1 MSEVRAG
8 EELDEQLM
16 LRLGKV
22 LSDPLQMD
30 IVCECNL
37 REVSPRGFR
46 EAFGGPSLAGLHQAF
61 IELEHYGWIERVPSP
76 AGPPPEDFDRLYRSE
91 QRVFIDNPIWSQL
104 PQSVKSSMTARVVD
118 GVIRRAKEAMKAG
131 TIDARDDSHL
141 SVAPVL
147 LDRQGWDAVIDR
159 FGALLDHVLKE
170 QEKAEERMA
179 ESGEEPILMTAGL
192 LAFESPRH

>member
-1 MSEVRAG
+1 MSEVLAG
-8 EELDEQLM
+8 EELDGQLM
-16 LRLGKV
+16 QRLAKV
-22 LSDPLQMD
+22 LSDPMQMD

-37 REVSPRGFR
+37 RAVSPRSFR

-61 IELEHYGWIERVPSP
+61 IELEQFGWIERVPP
-76 AGPPPEDFDRLYRSE
+76 TGGPPPEDFDRLYRSE
-91 QRVFIDNPIWSQL
+91 QRVLIDNPLWSQL

-118 GVIRRAKEAMKAG
+118 SVNKRTREAMKAG

-141 SVAPVL
+141 SMSPLL
-147 LDRQGWDAVIDR
+147 LDQQGWDAVTDR
-159 FGALLDHVLKE
+159 FKALLDYVMEE
-170 QEKAEERMA
+170 QAEAEARMA